1 MNITL
6 PKTEEWQKEVINAY
20 IEHQNNTII
29 TVLSKRQCGK
39 SVCMEILLLYAAL
52 SKQST
57 SICVSPK
64 LEQSRKIFND
74 ICKMLRRTPLIV
86 RKNETLL
93 NIELINGSQILF
105 KSAEQKDTLRGYTVS
120 GVLCIDEAAFINDDV
135 FYELL
140 LPWTNVH
147 QASIVLTSTPKFK
160 QGFFYENYMRGLN
173 EEKGN
178 ITIDWGSFDTSK
190 YLSNEKL
197 EMYKQQMPKSAFISE
212 FLGQFCDA
220 DSLVFGDFKG
230 CIKETKINPNYEVI
244 MSIDWGSGS
253 GQDDTAITLLQ
264 YIDDKVVVP
273 CVFYFNDLK
282 VKDTIL
288 EIKKLVDKYKV
299 SNIIVE
305 KNSIGKI
312 YFDVMCEEF
321 DSYDIT
327 ITTFVTTNNSKN
339 KIINELVLDFE
350 QNKIEIPNNKK
361 LINELSFFES
371 SITKNNNVTFNAKI
385 GQHDDLVISLAI
397 GNNFIKKLNI

>member
-6 PKTEEWQKEVINAY
+6 PKTEKWQKEVINSY
-20 IEHQNNTII
+20 INNPTNTII

-39 SVCMEILLLYAAL
+39 SVCLEILLLYVAL
-52 SKQST
+52 SKVST

-64 LEQSRKIFND
+64 LEQARKVFSD
-74 ICKMLRRTPLIV
+74 INKMLKKTPLLL

-93 NIELINGSQILF
+93 TIELINGSQILF

-120 GVLCIDEAAFINDDV
+120 GILCVDEAAFINDDV

-178 ITIDWGSFDTSK
+178 ITIDWGRFDTSK

-212 FLGQFCDA
+212 FLGRFCDA

-264 YIDDKVVVP
+264 YIDDKVIVP
-273 CVFYFNDLK
+273 CVYAFNDLN

>member
-6 PKTEEWQKEVINAY
+6 PKTEKWQKEVINSY
-20 IEHQNNTII
+20 IEHQHNTII

-39 SVCMEILLLYAAL
+39 SVCMELLLLYAAL

-74 ICKMLRRTPLIV
+74 ICKILRRTPLIS

-178 ITIDWGSFDTSK
+178 ITIDWGKFDTSK
-190 YLSNEKL
+190 YLSKEKL
-197 EMYKQQMPKSAFISE
+197 EMYRQQMPKSAFISE

-230 CIKETKINPNYEVI
+230 CIKENKFNPNYEVI

-264 YIDDKVVVP
+264 YIDGKVVVL
-273 CVFYFNDLK
+273 CVFYFNNLK

-350 QNKIEIPNNKK
+350 QNKIEIPNDKK